1 VPSKNYD
8 FTDGIDDDAVD
19 NVVVA
24 ASATN
29 DYFRTKEGQIQHG
42 TI

>member
-24 ASATN
+24 ASAAN